1 MNGYEID
8 NIPIME
14 DDNYRNE
21 LIDLVRNQLKN
32 SSEERE
38 NKINNLVL
46 KIYNIKNFM

>member
-1 MNGYEID
+1 
-8 NIPIME
+8 ME